1 MHLGNARTALLAWLA
16 CRHGGGTMIMRLEDL
31 DSTRVVPGAADRLLA
46 DLRWLGLDWDEG
58 PDVGGPHAPYL
69 QTQRT
74 ADYDAAIDHL
84 LRTGAAFLCACSRA
98 DVNRAASAPHG
109 EPGAFDDTSAG
120 PRYPGTC
127 RDLPAGEVES
137 RARAAGRAPTVR
149 FRGQAQNLPTSFVD
163 GLRGVVDPLPL
174 PAGIDDFVIRRADG
188 VAAYQLAV
196 VVDDASMHITQVVRG
211 DDLLSSTP
219 RQLALYRALALTPPR
234 FFHVPLVLSP
244 EGDRLAKRS
253 RPISIADLRARGVAA
268 DVIIGALA
276 ASANLI
282 PPGRRV
288 PARDLVANFDPARIA
303 VAAVALDPAQ
313 WPAELAP

>member
-1 MHLGNARTALLAWLA
+1 MHLGNARTALLAWLT
-16 CRHGGGTMIMRLEDL
+16 CRHEGGTMVLRLEDL
-31 DSTRVVPGAADRLLA
+31 DATRVVPGAAERLLA

-74 ADYDAAIDHL
+74 AAYDAAIDHL
-84 LRTGAAFLCACSRA
+84 LRTGAAFPCACSRA

-109 EPGAFDDTSAG
+109 EASPFDDTSAG

-127 RDLPAGEVES
+127 RDLPADEVQA
-137 RARAAGRAPTVR
+137 RARTAGRAPTIR
-149 FRGQAQNLPTSFVD
+149 FRGQTRGLATSFVD
-163 GLRGVVDPLPL
+163 GVRGAVDPLPL

-196 VVDDASMHITQVVRG
+196 VVDDAAMNITQVVRG

-219 RQLALYRALALTPPR
+219 RQLALYQALALTPPR

-253 RPISIADLRARGVAA
+253 RPVSVADLRQRGVTA

-276 ASANLI
+276 ASANLLA
-282 PPGRRV
+282 PGRR
-288 PARDLVANFDPARIA
+288 ATAQDLVGSFDLGRIPI
-303 VAAVALDPAQ
+303 AAAALDPSQ
-313 WPAELAP
+313 WPADPAP